1 MKIQYTFVD
10 IAGNRYDMREMF
22 NRFTIQ
28 KRVYD
33 LFSRVEGILS
43 SGEHFNGYAAFFVV
57 GFNDRLGTR
66 HYEVQEIDTET
77 AKAANLAAALQFMD
91 DTTVKW
97 SGKA

>member
-1 MKIQYTFVD
+1 MSTYTFID
-10 IAGNRYDMREMF
+10 ISGNRHDMREMF
-22 NRFTIQ
+22 DQFTIQ
-28 KRVYD
+28 KRASD

-57 GFNDRLGTR
+57 GFNDRLSTR

-77 AKAANLAAALQFMD
+77 AKAANLAAELQFVN